1 MSGTMVERR
10 DQVFT
15 TFFSL
20 RVFSASTFSR
30 KWPSTNGPF
39 FRERATYSSTRR
51 KRPHWACRTFLNP
64 RTGPGTRCDF
74 GQNGQTKRVPCAF
87 GVRSTMTVQPGL
99 HSLYS
104 TGSSGTIC
112 DLRNGSTGLATGFA
126 ATRFTT
132 RFAGRTR
139 RFAAALRPADRF
151 VRIARILFCSLPQLS
166 VHRGISRLSSLPT
179 NFKLLATLHNVL
191 ICTLVVARLFAQ
203 RRESPGRLRMI
214 ALYAAFSTAVRMVNR
229 VHRHTA
235 NGRTNTAP
243 TRTAC
248 FAEVLVFMVEV
259 ADLANRGHAIHGKLP
274 NFSRGQLDQRNVALF
289 AEQLRRS
296 SRRTNDLSTTSRIQL
311 EVVNHRARRNFPEE
325 CRHHRRWKPSLRLP
339 AQPAEGCSACRHRHS
354 ARAPSLRCDSGR
366 TRSRQ

>member
-1 MSGTMVERR
+1 MEVLAWR
-10 DQVFT
+10 QA
-15 TFFSL
+15 L
-20 RVFSASTFSR
+20 AQ
-30 KWPSTNGPF
+30 
-39 FRERATYSSTRR
+39 RALL
-51 KRPHWACRTFLNP
+51 PA
-64 RTGPGTRCDF
+64 
-74 GQNGQTKRVPCAF
+74 
-87 GVRSTMTVQPGL
+87 
-99 HSLYS
+99 
-104 TGSSGTIC
+104 
-112 DLRNGSTGLATGFA
+112 LRNVRGALPLSCVLPTDLSESLACCSAHSRDLQF
-126 ATRFTT
+126 
-132 RFAGRTR
+132 
-139 RFAAALRPADRF
+139 
-151 VRIARILFCSLPQLS
+151 IARFLAS
-166 VHRGISRLSSLPT
+166 VTAFHNL
-179 NFKLLATLHNVL
+179 KLLTALHNVL
-191 ICTLVVARLFAQ
+191 VRALVVARLLAQ

-214 ALYAAFSTAVRMVNR
+214 ALYAAFATAVRMVNR
-229 VHRHTA
+229 VHCHTA
-235 NGRTNTAP
+235 NRGTNTAP